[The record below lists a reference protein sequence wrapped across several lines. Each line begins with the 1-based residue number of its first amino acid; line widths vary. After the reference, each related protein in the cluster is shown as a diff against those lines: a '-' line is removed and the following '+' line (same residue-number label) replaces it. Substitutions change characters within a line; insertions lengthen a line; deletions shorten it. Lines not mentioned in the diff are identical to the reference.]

1 MENTDVGLF
10 KFRFLTRTANIICQS
25 DERTSTP
32 VVISLR
38 EVFVKDLVNV
48 LVNDKNDK
56 NDKNVF
62 VHHFVNDF
70 VNTKVNK
77 KSRSRK

>member
-1 MENTDVGLF
+1 MENMDVGLF

-56 NDKNVF
+56 NVF

>member
-56 NDKNVF
+56 NVF